1 MRLHPLLR
9 SLTRHKLTVV
19 LMLLAT
25 ALTCAIVINIA
36 SMVMHRIALLDAPSG
51 LDENALVMFTSAQ
64 IKATDSGGGHGFH
77 AQYAA
82 DLAVLRGIPGVRSGL
97 VVGGLPMW
105 GGSGIDISSKAGA
118 VQHQGFQATAFTGGP
133 GELQTLGLHLL
144 QGRDFLP
151 SEYVPLNDY
160 KGMNHFSVAI
170 ISRSLAE
177 RLFHSDDAVGRLF
190 YTSDRPIRVV
200 GVVAHLM
207 GMSPQLGASD
217 NEYAML
223 LPVRPD
229 GDYITFVLR
238 TTPADRGRVLSR
250 AVALLGHRDPLRVFD
265 NAETFAQARAQYF
278 RRDSSMIGL
287 LLAAG
292 IGLLIVTASGIAGL
306 ASFWVQ
312 QRTRS
317 IGIRRAVGATRAD
330 ILRYFHAENFLI
342 VTGGVLLG
350 CVLAYGLNLLM
361 MHYYALEVLPPGY
374 LAVGAIALWLIGQVA
389 VLGPALRAAAVPP
402 MVATRS
408 V

>member
-1 MRLHPLLR
+1 MRLHLLLR
-9 SLTRHKLTVV
+9 SLTRHKLTVA

-25 ALTCAIVINIA
+25 ALTCAIVTNIA
-36 SMVMHRIALLDAPSG
+36 SMVMHRVALLDAPSG
-51 LDENALVMFTSAQ
+51 LDENSLVTFASTR
-64 IKATDSGGGHGFH
+64 INATDSGGAHDFH

-82 DLAVLRGIPGVRSGL
+82 DLAVLRGIPGVRSATA
-97 VVGGLPMW
+97 VVGLPTY
-105 GGSGIDISSKAGA
+105 GGFAFGISSSADA
-118 VQHQGFQATAFTGGP
+118 QQDQGFQASAFIGDASA
-133 GELQTLGLHLL
+133 LQTFGLHLL
-144 QGRDFLP
+144 KGRDFLP
-151 SEYVPLNDY
+151 SEYVPLDDY

-170 ISRSLAE
+170 ISCSLAK
-177 RLFHSDDAVGRLF
+177 RLFHTDDAVGRLF
-190 YTSDRPIRVV
+190 YTSGRPVRVV

-207 GMSPQLGASD
+207 GMYPQLGASD

-223 LPVRPD
+223 VPVRPD
-229 GDYITFVLR
+229 GDYVTFVLR
-238 TTPADRGRVLSR
+238 TAPANRGRVLSQ
-250 AVALLGHRDPLRVFD
+250 AVTLLSHRDPLRIFD

-292 IGLLIVTASGIAGL
+292 IGLLIVTAAGIAGL

-402 MVATRS
+402 VVATRS

>member
-9 SLTRHKLTVV
+9 SLSRHKLTVA

-25 ALTCAIVINIA
+25 ALTCAIVTNIA
-36 SMVMHRIALLDAPSG
+36 LMIANRLALLDAPSG
-51 LDENALVMFTSAQ
+51 LDENSLVMFSSTR
-64 IKATDSGGGHGFH
+64 IKATDGGRDDHGFGP
-77 AQYAA
+77 QYAA
-82 DLAVLRGIPGVRSGL
+82 DLATLRGIPGVHSD
-97 VVGGLPMW
+97 VAVMGLPMW
-105 GGSGIDISSKAGA
+105 GGFGMVISSNAGA
-118 VQHQGFQATAFTGGP
+118 AQDQGFQVTAFPGGP
-133 GELQTLGLHLL
+133 GLLQTLGLQLAS
-144 QGRDFLP
+144 GRDFQP
-151 SEYVPLNDY
+151 SEYVPY
-160 KGMNHFSVAI
+160 QAMKTVSVAI
-170 ISRSLAE
+170 ISRTLAQ
-177 RLFHSDDAVGRLF
+177 RLFQTDNAVGRLF
-190 YTSDRPIRVV
+190 YTYDRQPIRVV

-223 LPVRPD
+223 LPVQPD
-229 GDYITFVLR
+229 GDYVTFVLR
-238 TTPADRGRVLSR
+238 TTRANRARVLSQ
-250 AVALLGHRDPLRVFD
+250 AVALLVHRDPSRVFD
-265 NAETFAQARAQYF
+265 NAETFTQLHAQYF

-292 IGLLIVTASGIAGL
+292 IGLLIVTAAGIAGL

-317 IGIRRAVGATRAD
+317 IGIRRAIGATRAD

-342 VTGGVLLG
+342 VTGGVLMG

-361 MHYYALEVLPPGY
+361 MHYYALQVLPPGY
-374 LAVGAIALWLIGQVA
+374 LAAGAIALWLIGQIA

-402 MVATRS
+402 AVATRS